1 MSDDFEFKEKTLK
14 YIEHWVY
21 DPAQNYTVLK
31 FDLYLNEEWCSDDET
46 NKTMRWRVTGGEHMK
61 HGKLERLIEHDFEDI
76 SKKLN
81 TYDNEDYIVDTVD
94 VETAIKIRDEYI
106 QKIRSNPTC
115 KVRKIFLPAGLS
127 DKNGKIISYYYK
139 RFLVYEIDE
148 DKIIHFLNSGNAY
161 SISTTPF
168 EIMKLQYEFNSS
180 LCELDEEEKEEMEY
194 KVGFEEFIKSL
205 PPTVAETY
213 FKEDVHSEDIHL
225 TLTSKIIF
233 NEYLAK
239 IGMVTDKFGN
249 WKLFF
254 SYSIIP
260 LSNN

>member
-1 MSDDFEFKEKTLK
+1 MSDDVEFKEITLK
-14 YIEHWVY
+14 HIEHWVY

-31 FDLYLNEEWCSDDET
+31 FDLSLIQSWCSDDET
-46 NKTMRWRVTGGEHMK
+46 NKTTHWEVSGGK
-61 HGKLERLIEHDFEDI
+61 HTKRGLLERL
-76 SKKLN
+76 
-81 TYDNEDYIVDTVD
+81 
-94 VETAIKIRDEYI
+94 IRDEYI
-106 QKIRSNPTC
+106 QKILSSPNC
-115 KVRKIFLPAGLS
+115 KLRKVFLPAGLS
-127 DKNGKIISYYYK
+127 DKNGKIIPYYYN
-139 RFLVYEIDE
+139 RFLEYEIDE
-148 DKIIHFLNSGNAY
+148 DEIINFLNSGNAY

-180 LCELDEEEKEEMEY
+180 LCELEEEEKEEMEY

-213 FKEDVHSEDIHL
+213 FKEDINPGDIHL
-225 TLTSKIIF
+225 TITSKIIID
-233 NEYLAK
+233 EYLAK

>member
-1 MSDDFEFKEKTLK
+1 MSDDVEFKEITLK
-14 YIEHWVY
+14 HIEHWVY

-31 FDLYLNEEWCSDDET
+31 FDLSLIQSWCSNDET
-46 NKTMRWRVTGGEHMK
+46 NKTILWRAFGGEHTK
-61 HGKLERLIEHDFEDI
+61 RGLLERLIEYDFEAI

-81 TYDNEDYIVDTVD
+81 TYDDEDFIVDVVD

-106 QKIRSNPTC
+106 QKILSSPNC
-115 KVRKIFLPAGLS
+115 KLRKVFLPAGLS
-127 DKNGKIISYYYK
+127 DKNGRIIPYYYT
-139 RFLVYEIDE
+139 RFLDIEIDE
-148 DKIIHFLNSGNAY
+148 DKIINFLNSGNAY

-180 LCELDEEEKEEMEY
+180 LCELEEEEKEEMEY

-213 FKEDVHSEDIHL
+213 FKEDINPGDIHL
-225 TLTSKIIF
+225 TITSKIIF
-233 NEYLAK
+233 DEYLAK